1 MAEEIVNTDNDGKNP
16 VIEDI
21 SNRMMVHIMGPEMIQ
36 LEFPVLLNLKVGE
49 DLAHYTDLVQAVV
62 DNGVMYM
69 AQALWQQAQMLAP
82 VMEGDSDKAAPAKEV
97 EAEVI
102 E

>member
-49 DLAHYTDLVQAVV
+49 DLAHYTDLVQAVM

-82 VMEGDSDKAAPAKEV
+82 VMDGDSDKVAPTKEV